1 MVTFDPRLPK
11 IQGINQK
18 YWKGMTSKNPYLLEV
33 FSEPPVVAFRGQTNI
48 KDYLIRS
55 KIPCITNR
63 KSTRDKRGMKKCGK
77 QCPSCPFIKEGKFVK
92 VNQSK
97 WIINT
102 EATSETKNIVYLS
115 ECTKEQ
121 CKEKYIGE
129 THRSLK
135 EQTQEHIS
143 YVKSIFPTKSTG
155 VHFNSPGHT
164 LSNMTVTIRE
174 KSKR

>member
-1 MVTFDPRLPK
+1 M
-11 IQGINQK
+11 
-18 YWKGMTSKNPYLLEV
+18 
-33 FSEPPVVAFRGQTNI
+33 
-48 KDYLIRS
+48 
-55 KIPCITNR
+55 
-63 KSTRDKRGMKKCGK
+63 
-77 QCPSCPFIKEGKFVK
+77 K

-102 EATSETKNIVYLS
+102 EATCETKNIVYLI

-135 EQTQEHIS
+135 ERTQEHIS

-155 VHFNSPGHT
+155 VHFNLPGHT
-164 LSNMTVTIRE
+164 LSNMTVTILEKVKGDELYRKERE
-174 KSKR
+174 TILIRKFNTYHRGLNRQP